1 MVAGPAF
8 RSNFRNSR
16 LFGRYNHRTP
26 VASLPS
32 PLALR
37 FAGQDHALEPGREYL
52 LGTASEC
59 DLHLRGNTG
68 AAQHA
73 RLVVGPDSLELIDLG
88 SPPGTLCNG
97 QRVEK
102 IALTIG
108 DVLRLGDDEALVVP
122 DHGEGLIVP
131 LPAMR
136 AAARERRFADV
147 RRAATSLREEEV
159 TFQAMIAQEL
169 RRTPWFAMSLILHAL
184 LLLLLWIW
192 LGETRQGGHR
202 PAAVDIALAD
212 TDASVGDNT
221 PPTLEVSTEKVAD
234 PTLDLLPVLP
244 IEAHEEP
251 PEDSA
256 EPEIAATSGLTS
268 NPRIRLTGRSA
279 APGKQGNGGAQNL
292 GSGTFQQT
300 VGDLRRSGLEI
311 VFVFDSTGS
320 MSRTILDT
328 KNSIS
333 QMLSVLRALVPDA
346 RISLV
351 TFRDRGNREEYLVRA
366 VPLGPDFWRAS
377 NFVQFVR
384 AEGGGDRP
392 EDVRAGLNEA
402 FQQKWK
408 DGARRVVILA
418 GDAPPHE
425 HDWKKLLGEV
435 RAFTHN
441 GRSFVHT
448 LVTSPDTAGA
458 DTQQYFAEIAKAGRG
473 VCLDMQRHDRVMQR
487 VLTLAFGRE
496 FDRDIAAVTES
507 IEASDQRTETWALD
521 LARRGGP
528 ELAAALRKEPI
539 DYALLLALTRLPHQR
554 TTLQLIE
561 MLADTN
567 TASHTRQALGW
578 ALQRI
583 FDLPVP
589 PVDPVADEL
598 PRTREIERLQRMAQ
612 NLPE

>member
-8 RSNFRNSR
+8 RSNFRNYR
-16 LFGRYNHRTP
+16 LFNRYNHP
-26 VASLPS
+26 LAVASVPS

-59 DLHLRGNTG
+59 DLQLRGSTS
-68 AAQHA
+68 APQHA
-73 RLVVGPDSLELIDLG
+73 RLVVGPDSVLLIDLG
-88 SPPGTLCNG
+88 SQPGTFCNG
-97 QRVEK
+97 VRVGK
-102 IALTIG
+102 TPLAVGDLLRIG
-108 DVLRLGDDEALVVP
+108 DEEALIVP

-136 AAARERRFADV
+136 TAARQRRFAEV
-147 RRAATSLREEEV
+147 RRAASGLREDEV
-159 TFQAMIAQEL
+159 TFQEMIAQEL

-192 LGETRQGGHR
+192 LGETKTAGHR

-212 TDASVGDNT
+212 TSAALGDNIA
-221 PPTLEVSTEKVAD
+221 PALEVTPEKVAD
-234 PTLDLLPVLP
+234 DAPDPEPVLP
-244 IEAHEEP
+244 IEAN
-251 PEDSA
+251 EDDPTDPA
-256 EPEIAATSGLTS
+256 EPTTAAVEGLTS
-268 NPRIRLTGRSA
+268 NPRISLAKRA
-279 APGKQGNGGAQNL
+279 APPGKQGSSGAQNL
-292 GSGTFQQT
+292 GSGTFRQT

-328 KNSIS
+328 KNTIS
-333 QMLSVLRALVPDA
+333 QMLGVLRALVPDA

-351 TFRDRGNREEYLVRA
+351 TYRDRGSREDYLVKS
-366 VPLGPDFWRAS
+366 VPLSPDFWRAS

-384 AEGGGDRP
+384 AEGGGDRQ

-402 FQQKWK
+402 FGQKWK
-408 DGARRVVILA
+408 DSARRVVILA

-425 HDWKKLLGEV
+425 HDLQKLLTEV
-435 RAFTHN
+435 RAFTRN

-448 LVTSPDTAGA
+448 LVTSPETAGA
-458 DTQQYFAEIAKAGRG
+458 DTQQCFAEIAKAGHG

-496 FDRDIAAVTES
+496 FDRDIATVTES
-507 IEASDQRTETWALD
+507 IEASAERTETWALD

-528 ELAAALRKEPI
+528 ELTEALRKEPV
-539 DYALLLALTRLPHQR
+539 DYALLIALTRVPHQR
-554 TTLQLIE
+554 TTLQLVE
-561 MLADTN
+561 MLADAN
-567 TASHTRQALGW
+567 TASHSRQALGW
-578 ALQRI
+578 VLQRI

-598 PRTREIERLQRMAQ
+598 PRSHEIERLQRLAKS
-612 NLPE
+612 LPE